1 MGRVLVILLLMVFSG
16 QLQGSYAQENIKPL
30 VAIGTGGVTGVYY
43 AAGHAVA
50 KLFARTGDAEDFRLA
65 VESSEGSVE
74 NINRV
79 SAGEWGFGIARADT
93 LNRAMHGEGPWEGSP
108 REMLRAVAV
117 LHQDALTVI
126 AAAGQGLETP
136 LDLKGKRVGNGLSGS
151 LGEESI
157 GDILTLYGLDPVKD
171 LTLVKTTTVDAP
183 ELLQKGMI
191 DAYFYTVG
199 HPNTSVYD
207 ATFGPR
213 RIKLLPIDDRIADL
227 AISRNPWLNTT
238 AIPVA
243 YYQRLENTEPVATL
257 GVKAIL
263 FTSAAMPD
271 HQVAA
276 LLEALLADFS
286 RFQRQ
291 HPAFAELTAG
301 DLVKGASVPLHP
313 AASVVYKEKGMLK

>member
-1 MGRVLVILLLMVFSG
+1 MGRVLVILLLMVFSVRV
-16 QLQGSYAQENIKPL
+16 QGSYAQENIKPQ

-43 AAGHAVA
+43 GAGHAVA
-50 KLFARTGDAEDFRLA
+50 KMFARTGDVENFRLT
-65 VESSEGSVE
+65 VKSSEGSVE

-93 LNRAMHGEGPWEGSP
+93 LYRALHGEGPWEGSP

-117 LHQDALTVI
+117 LHQDALTII
-126 AAAGQGLETP
+126 ATAGQGLETP
-136 LDLKGKRVGNGLSGS
+136 LDLKGKRVGNDLPGS

-157 GDILTLYGLDPVKD
+157 GDILTLYGIDPVKD

-183 ELLQKGMI
+183 ELLQNGMI

-199 HPNTSVYD
+199 HPNTSIYD

-213 RIKLLPIDDRIADL
+213 QIKILSIDDRIADL
-227 AISRNPWLNTT
+227 AIARNPWLNTT
-238 AIPVA
+238 AIPVT
-243 YYQRLENTEPVATL
+243 YYRRLENSGPVATI

-263 FTSAAMPD
+263 FTSKTEPD

-276 LLEALLADFS
+276 VLQALLADFP

-291 HPAFAELTAG
+291 HPAFAELTPG
-301 DLVKGASVPLHP
+301 DLVKGTPVALHP
-313 AASVVYKEKGMLK
+313 AASAVYKEKGVLQ